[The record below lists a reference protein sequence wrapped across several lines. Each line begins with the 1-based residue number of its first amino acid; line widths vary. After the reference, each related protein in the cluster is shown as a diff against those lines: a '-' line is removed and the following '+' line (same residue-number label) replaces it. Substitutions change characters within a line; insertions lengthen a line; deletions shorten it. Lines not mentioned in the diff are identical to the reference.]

1 MCEKDIYKTMWSGYA
16 MFMTS
21 IKGMAIV
28 ISRFFNIWNIKI
40 AFVKLIFIFK
50 ILLKF
55 RFSFKIQSF
64 DGINVS
70 LS

>member
-16 MFMTS
+16 MFMTW
-21 IKGMAIV
+21 IEEMVIV

-55 RFSFKIQSF
+55 GFSFKIQSF